1 MKKIIALL
9 LYGFAASGQIN
20 AVDFANFKKY
30 ESPNKALMNESTTNN
45 RIVLMGDSITE
56 GWINSDAD
64 FFAQNQLIDRGI
76 SGQTTAQMLLRF
88 RNDAID
94 LKPKT
99 IVILAGI
106 NDIAENTGSISVEQ
120 IFSNIKSMCDLARAN
135 QIKVVLCTVLPAAQ
149 FPWRPQINPIEKV
162 LALNEMIRNYAQQE
176 KISLVDYFTTMKDTQ
191 NGLPKIHSE
200 DGVHPNKEG
209 YEVMKSLLL
218 EKLKN

>member
-1 MKKIIALL
+1 MKKLLVLL
-9 LYGFAASGQIN
+9 LCGLTAYGQVN

-30 ESPNKALMNESTTNN
+30 ESQNKALMNESKTSN
-45 RIVLMGDSITE
+45 RTVLMGDSITE

-88 RNDAID
+88 RNDVID

-99 IVILAGI
+99 VVILAGI
-106 NDIAENTGSISVEQ
+106 NDIAENTGAISVEQ

-162 LALNEMIRNYAQQE
+162 LAINEMIRNYARQE
-176 KISLVDYFTTMKDTQ
+176 KISLVDYFTAMKDAQ
-191 NGLPKIHSE
+191 NGLPKIYSE

-209 YEVMKSLLL
+209 YEVMKNLLL
-218 EKLKN
+218 KKL